1 MRWNETRRLGRNRK
15 LPRWAALATALLLG
29 AACSDEAQ
37 PPPAPAG
44 AGPAPAAAP
53 APPRGPEPADPAAG
67 AGDRTAPMQARLAE
81 LQALQETVRERFN
94 DLAYRAGR
102 TDLGA
107 ERAREAARLFD
118 RAGYRIRMPKG
129 PGAFSDVAGV
139 EREIEA
145 LHDVQA
151 VLDRIEALVEDGAR
165 R

>member
-1 MRWNETRRLGRNRK
+1 MRWIETRTLARSRRRLRPGAV
-15 LPRWAALATALLLG
+15 AAALLLG

-44 AGPAPAAAP
+44 AATAPATAP
-53 APPRGPEPADPAAG
+53 APPRAPEPPEPAAG

-81 LQALQETVRERFN
+81 LQALQDTVRERFN

-151 VLDRIEALVEDGAR
+151 VLDRIDTLVEDGMR